1 MALQRRG
8 YVPGQP
14 TPGMMP
20 AGQGGDQSQRR
31 QPSFGEPNKASFGG
45 LSRRKPAGPSPDM
58 GGSFD
63 GREAGPPS
71 RAVSPMVP
79 AVRPEAPVPPPDPM
93 TPVEAAVPMGLGI
106 GGEGL
111 GGNPMDMGGDG
122 GLDIEQMLAEFA
134 SPQNP
139 AAAKRRV

>member
-1 MALQRRG
+1 MAFQRRG

-20 AGQGGDQSQRR
+20 ASQGGDQSQRR
-31 QPSFGEPNKASFGG
+31 SPSFGEPNQSPFGR
-45 LSRRKPAGPSPDM
+45 STRRKPAGPPPDM

-63 GREAGPPS
+63 GRQAGPPS
-71 RAVSPMVP
+71 RSVSPMVP
-79 AVRPEAPVPPPDPM
+79 AVRPDAPVPSPDPIA
-93 TPVEAAVPMGLGI
+93 PVEAAVPMEM
-106 GGEGL
+106 GGEAL
-111 GGNPMDMGGDG
+111 GGNPMDMGVG
-122 GLDIEQMLAEFA
+122 GVDIEQMLAEFA